1 MLNIYYSIFII
12 HYDIN
17 IQYLFVLIDNFLGAV
32 ILFPRPV
39 IYKCS
44 ISCSLSL
51 VRAVASFP
59 GAKLFE
65 DPPISSGEEGKDCLI
80 DFAFLSTS
88 QSTEAFNPDYF
99 VFKSESFLNQLPVVT
114 DESYITPKYKNTCK

>member
-1 MLNIYYSIFII
+1 MLNIYYSVII
-12 HYDIN
+12 KYIIN
-17 IQYLFVLIDNFLGAV
+17 IQYIYFFIDNFLGTV

-44 ISCSLSL
+44 IYCSLSL
-51 VRAVASFP
+51 VRAVNSFP
-59 GAKLFE
+59 GAKPFE
-65 DPPISSGEEGKDCLI
+65 DPPISSGEEGNDFLI

-88 QSTEAFNPDYF
+88 QSTEAFNPDCF
-99 VFKSESFLNQLPVVT
+99 VFKSECFLNKLPVVT